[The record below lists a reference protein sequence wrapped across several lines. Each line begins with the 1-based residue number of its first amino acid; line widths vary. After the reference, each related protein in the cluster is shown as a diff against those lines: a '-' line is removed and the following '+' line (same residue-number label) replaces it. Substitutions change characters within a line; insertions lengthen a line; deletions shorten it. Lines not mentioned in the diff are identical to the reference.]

1 MKSTHNQLHAL
12 AKGLALAF
20 LLVTGAATMMGVFS
34 STTPVDRSGGI
45 FPVSAVAASS
55 MAAQQPSDD
64 SVLYQRIT
72 QTNGSRSW
80 VLLEEAQ
87 ALAFYPASRDLL
99 MAESPTS
106 DTGSISRVSYV
117 LHAKPAGWQKVLKNC
132 AQIESGK
139 PIGSAA
145 AYNIACSKLG

>member
-12 AKGLALAF
+12 GKGLALAF

-55 MAAQQPSDD
+55 MAARHPSDD

-87 ALAFYPASRDLL
+87 ALAFYPSSRDLL

-145 AYNIACSKLG
+145 SYNIACTKLG

>member
-55 MAAQQPSDD
+55 MSAQQPSDD

-117 LHAKPAGWQKVLKNC
+117 LQAKPAGWEKVLKNC

-145 AYNIACSKLG
+145 AYNIACTKLG